1 MLKMQILVSYCK
13 PTHKLWVWGSA
24 IYFNRPF
31 RWLWGTLTFWIP
43 LVRIQQT
50 LLVKGPLVIILGFVD
65 HRSLWQLLSS
75 ALVLR
80 KPPQTSCKQINVAV
94 WLKLLFTKQTAG
106 AFGPK
111 SIVFRLWSRLQ
122 TNIVVITRIND
133 ILMKI
138 WKLEVNMNSCL

>member
-1 MLKMQILVSYCK
+1 MQILVSYCK

-24 IYFNRPF
+24 IYFNRPI
-31 RWLWGTLTFWIP
+31 RWLWDTLTFWIP

-65 HRSLWQLLSS
+65 HRTLWQLLSS

-111 SIVFRLWSRLQ
+111 SIVCRLWSRLQ

-138 WKLEVNMNSCL
+138 WKLEVNMNNCL